1 MSTEPGK
8 LSDLASILAPTR
20 HIFLSPHYDD
30 IALSCGGIAAL
41 LSREGR
47 QPEVALIFGS
57 PPDPKT
63 PLTSFAEEL
72 HAGWGLNSSE
82 VIASRRAEEAVAS
95 VILGTTDI
103 FLPFRDAI
111 YRGERYLSNDGIF
124 GEVAADEVALSDA
137 IIASL
142 RLEEGERTTTRLYVP
157 LAIGNHVDHQITFA
171 AGVTMAK
178 AGWSVWFYED
188 LPYALRTG
196 ARDQH
201 VTAAGVELTTAA
213 IVDVG
218 STWEQ
223 KISAIMAYPSQLATV
238 FSYVD
243 AGSTR
248 DEINAVMSDYAR
260 VNGEGTRAERFWEV
274 VD

>member
-1 MSTEPGK
+1 MSKETAR
-8 LSDLASILAPTR
+8 LTDLAAIVAPIR

-41 LSREGR
+41 LSSEGR

-57 PPDPKT
+57 LPDPAV
-63 PLTSFAEEL
+63 PLTSFAEQL
-72 HAGWGLNSSE
+72 HAEWGLDSSQ
-82 VIASRRAEEAVAS
+82 VIASRRAEEAFAS
-95 VILGTTDI
+95 VILGTSDI

-111 YRGERYLSNDGIF
+111 YRGERYLGNEGIF
-124 GEVAADEVALSDA
+124 GAVAADETALSDD

-142 RLEEGERTTTRLYVP
+142 RLGDDERATTRVYVP
-157 LAIGNHVDHQITFA
+157 LAIGNHVDHQIAFA
-171 AGVTMAK
+171 AGLTLARE
-178 AGWSVWFYED
+178 GWSVWFYED
-188 LPYALRTG
+188 LPYALRAG
-196 ARDQH
+196 ARDQR
-201 VTAAGVELTTAA
+201 VTGDAITLTTAA
-213 IVDVG
+213 IVEVN

-248 DEINAVMSDYAR
+248 DEIDALMSDYAR
-260 VNGEGTRAERFWEV
+260 ANGGGTRAERFWKVTE
-274 VD
+274 